1 MKHIKSLK
9 QLILHVLLVFIL
21 ITTSACHTTQPN
33 SKQTT
38 NQRTDTSKE
47 DPKVQEAFD
56 AFLNDIFVSEVKQDS
71 ITLNYTLAN
80 PADYGITD
88 APITFGEYGID
99 AVKEGYALSENY
111 LKRLNDFDY
120 NALSKTQKQTYT
132 ILKEDL
138 ELDQSSKDIY
148 LYGEALSP
156 TIGLQAQLP
165 VLLAEYNFYTKE
177 DIKTYLK
184 LLPDMERYFKQ
195 ILAYEQEKSSAGLFM
210 SDTTADKIIEQC
222 EDFIKN
228 PENNYLIE
236 VFNDRMDAY
245 EGLTDKERTDFKN
258 ENKNAII
265 NHVVPAYKALM
276 NGLKQLKGTGTN
288 ENGLCHYEKG
298 KEYYKYL
305 VAASTGSNKSIEDLE
320 KALDTTITGCL
331 LKMSVLAQSNPN
343 LSNDFYDMKFSK
355 TEPEEILSYLQ
366 ETITNDFP
374 ALKEEVNCNI
384 KEVHKSLQEHLSPAF
399 YLTPALDKCDE
410 NNIYINKND
419 NYDKNTIFTTIAHEG
434 YPGHLYQN
442 VYFNQQKPQPI
453 RALLNFSGYSE
464 GWATYCEMYSY
475 GISGLEKDL
484 AEFCMKN
491 MVATLCMYAKVDIGV
506 NYKGWTLED
515 TKEYLKN
522 FGVTDQNAMQEVHQA
537 MVDEPANYL
546 KYTIGYL
553 EFMELREKAEKE
565 LGDKFNQ
572 KDFHQFLLDM
582 GPCQFYVLSEYLDD
596 WIAEQ

>member
-1 MKHIKSLK
+1 MKRGKLK
-9 QLILHVLLVFIL
+9 QHILYFLLIFVL
-21 ITTSACHTTQPN
+21 ITTSACHST
-33 SKQTT
+33 KQAA

-47 DPKVQEAFD
+47 DPKIQEEFD
-56 AFLNDIFVSEVKQDS
+56 AFLNDIFISEVKQDS

-80 PADYGITD
+80 PANYGVTD
-88 APITFGEYGID
+88 APVTFGEYGTD

-120 NALSKTQKQTYT
+120 NALSQAQKQTYT
-132 ILKEDL
+132 ILKSEL
-138 ELDQSSKDIY
+138 ELDQSAKDIY

-156 TIGLQAQLP
+156 TVGLQAQLP

-184 LLPDMERYFKQ
+184 LLPDMERYFNQ
-195 ILAYEQEKSSAGLFM
+195 ILSYEQEKSKAGLFM
-210 SDTTADKIIEQC
+210 SDTTVDEIIDQC
-222 EDFIKN
+222 KDFVKD

-236 VFNDRMDAY
+236 VFNDRIDDY
-245 EGLTDKERTDFKN
+245 EGLTDAEKNSFKK
-258 ENKNAII
+258 ENKDAII
-265 NHVVPAYKALM
+265 NHVIPAYQTLM
-276 NGLKQLKGTGTN
+276 AGLKKLKGTGTN
-288 ENGLCHYEKG
+288 ENGLCNYEKG
-298 KEYYKYL
+298 TEYYKYL
-305 VAASTGSNKSIEDLE
+305 VAASTGSDKSIEDLE
-320 KALDTTITGCL
+320 KALDTAITGCMM
-331 LKMSVLAQSNPN
+331 KMATLSSKNSNLA
-343 LSNDFYDMKFSK
+343 DEFYNMKFSK
-355 TEPEEILSYLQ
+355 TEPKDILSYLQ
-366 ETITNDFP
+366 EAVRNDFP
-374 ALKEEVNCNI
+374 DLKENVNCNI
-384 KEVHKSLQEHLSPAF
+384 KEVHKSLQDHLSPAF
-399 YLTPALDKCDE
+399 YLTPALDKVDD

-442 VYFNQQKPQPI
+442 VYFNQQNPQPI

-475 GISGLEKDL
+475 SISGLDSDL

-491 MVATLCMYAKVDIGV
+491 TVATLCMYAKVDIGV

-515 TKEYLKN
+515 TKKYLET
-522 FGVTDQNAMQEVHQA
+522 FGVTDEDAMKQVHQA

-572 KDFHQFLLDM
+572 KNFHQFLLDM
-582 GPCQFYVLSEYLDD
+582 GPCQFYVLDEYLDD